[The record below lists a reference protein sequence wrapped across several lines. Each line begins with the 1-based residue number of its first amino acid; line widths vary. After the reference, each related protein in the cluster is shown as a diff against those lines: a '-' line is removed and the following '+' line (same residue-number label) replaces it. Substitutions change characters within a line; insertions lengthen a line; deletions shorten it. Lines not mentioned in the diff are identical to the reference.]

1 MDTTMDTTDAANT
14 NLISNYSIDSEPDLS
29 DDDMIVPFELSDI
42 QFTEQEVLDQ
52 FQILDITK

>member
-14 NLISNYSIDSEPDLS
+14 YLISNYSIDSEPDLS

>member
-1 MDTTMDTTDAANT
+1 MDTTDAANT

>member
-14 NLISNYSIDSEPDLS
+14 YLISNYSIDSEPDLS

-42 QFTEQEVLDQ
+42 QFTEQEVLYQ